1 MAKEIEA
8 NGVHHHLTNGKTNG
22 FSKHLNG
29 HKTNGKLTNVCI
41 YFKFYFC
48 FCACFIVQKITEI
61 VFVDTRAGWPETFAC
76 VYLLQVVP
84 CFSKVPELEVLNLKF
99 YERYIYFI
107 IFCYIAILRTEGNL
121 GYFNILLIT
130 HRHLILWVDKDEIDA
145 DQITCYDF
153 KSGVDLNKLQ
163 KRICFKLLE
172 VFKNMVY
179 IRPII

>member
-1 MAKEIEA
+1 MFYSSKD
-8 NGVHHHLTNGKTNG
+8 NRDCVCWYSGRLTGNIC
-22 FSKHLNG
+22 LC
-29 HKTNGKLTNVCI
+29 LPV
-41 YFKFYFC
+41 
-48 FCACFIVQKITEI
+48 
-61 VFVDTRAGWPETFAC
+61 
-76 VYLLQVVP
+76 QVVP
-84 CFSKVPELEVLNLKF
+84 CFSKVSELETLDLKF
-99 YERYIYFI
+99 SERNIYFI
-107 IFCYIAILRTEGNL
+107 IFCYITVLRIEGNL

-163 KRICFKLLE
+163 KWIWFKLLE